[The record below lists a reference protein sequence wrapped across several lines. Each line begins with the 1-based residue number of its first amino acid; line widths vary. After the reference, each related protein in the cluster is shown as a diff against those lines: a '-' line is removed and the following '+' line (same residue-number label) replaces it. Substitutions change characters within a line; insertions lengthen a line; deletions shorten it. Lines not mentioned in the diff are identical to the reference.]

1 MKQATLDLEPSP
13 PTTRLTRVTTSQHET
28 ACAAAP
34 QATAQE
40 CRESDLGAAQ
50 QATATDHKNA
60 SAPSPAGPRSRAA
73 RIIALARALGVQS
86 DAEAAGQLGD
96 VPF

>member
-1 MKQATLDLEPSP
+1 VQDRKTLVEDADSGELRASE
-13 PTTRLTRVTTSQHET
+13 RSQL
-28 ACAAAP
+28 
-34 QATAQE
+34 
-40 CRESDLGAAQ
+40 RESPR
-50 QATATDHKNA
+50 
-60 SAPSPAGPRSRAA
+60 SEPAGPRSKAA

>member
-1 MKQATLDLEPSP
+1 MKQAELTLEPP
-13 PTTRLTRVTTSQHET
+13 VAKTRSLRVTEPRHET